1 MALAPQ
7 TPDNLLGSSMNTKRG
22 AVYRRYKKLEND
34 RYSWRSHWMEISD
47 YLASRRGRYLSEA
60 QSSRGR
66 KRNNKILDNTGGQA
80 LRTLTAGMM
89 SGLTSPARPW
99 FRLMAMNDEL
109 MTAPQVKAWLGNVE
123 ILMRRILAGSNFY
136 NSASTLYRELGAFGT
151 EPLLR
156 RRHPKRTVHYR
167 NYTAG
172 EYVIAEDSYGDVDTL
187 GRCYQ
192 MTVGQIVERFVAPHG
207 EEGWKKVSSQVKR
220 LWDNGNYDEL
230 IEVVHMIQPRSKAE
244 IDEGRLDGKHR
255 PWADYYFELGSDKDT
270 FLQESG
276 YGRKPF
282 FCPRWEVLDGDV
294 YGRSPGMEHL
304 GDIKQLQHQ
313 QRRKAQG
320 IDKMVNPPM
329 TAPNNMKG
337 KPTTVLPGQ
346 TTYVDPAQGTQ
357 GFAPAYLV
365 NPQLKDLKEDIMEV
379 QERIQRG
386 FYADLF
392 AMMINSDRR
401 EMTATE
407 VAERHE
413 EKLVLLGPVL
423 QRLNTDWLD
432 PLIEDL
438 FAILMEAGMLPE
450 MPEALQGEMIE
461 IKYIS
466 LLAQAQE
473 AVAATAIE
481 RSYAFAAN
489 LYEVDPT
496 IMDNLNGD
504 EAVREYSEIVG
515 VSPGILREKSAVDA
529 LREERARKAEEE
541 RQAALAEQQA
551 GAMQKGA
558 QGAASL
564 AQADS
569 TDPNALERV
578 LGGGQQP

>member
-7 TPDNLLGSSMNTKRG
+7 TPENLMGSSMLTKRG

-34 RYSWRSHWMEISD
+34 RSSWRSHWMEITD
-47 YLASRRGRYLSEA
+47 YLATRRGRYLLESKD
-60 QSSRGR
+60 SRGR
-66 KRNNKILDNTGGQA
+66 KRNNKIIDNTGGQA
-80 LRTLTAGMM
+80 LRTLVAGMM

-99 FRLMAMNDEL
+99 FRLQTLDDEL
-109 MTAPQVKAWLGNVE
+109 IDAPQVKSWLGQVE
-123 ILMRRILAGSNFY
+123 IVLRRLLAGSNFY
-136 NSASTLYRELGAFGT
+136 NSASNLYKELGAFGT

-156 RRHPKRTVHYR
+156 LRHPKRTVHYR

-172 EYVIAEDSYGDVDTL
+172 EYVIAEDQFGDVDTL
-187 GRCYQ
+187 GRMFT
-192 MTVGQIVERFVAPHG
+192 MTVSQIVERFVAPHG
-207 EEGWKKVSSQVKR
+207 DEGWSKVSAVVKR
-220 LWDNGNYDEL
+220 LWDHGNYDEP
-230 IEVVHMIQPRSKAE
+230 IQVVHMIQPRNKAE
-244 IDEGRLDGKHR
+244 IDSERLDGKGR
-255 PWADYYFELGSDKDT
+255 AWADLYFELGSDKDV

-276 YGRKPF
+276 YSRKPF
-282 FCPRWEVLDGDV
+282 FCPRWDVLDGDT

-346 TTYVDPAQGTQ
+346 TTYVDPAAGGN
-357 GFAPAYLV
+357 GFQPAYQV
-365 NPQLKDLKEDIMEV
+365 TPQLSDLKEDIMEV

-401 EMTATE
+401 QMTATE

-413 EKLVLLGPVL
+413 EKLILLGPVL
-423 QRLNTDWLD
+423 QRLNTEWLD

-438 FAILMEAGMLPE
+438 FAIALEMDLLPP
-450 MPEALQGEMIE
+450 MPEALMETEIE

-481 RSYAFAAN
+481 RTYGFAAN
-489 LYEVDPT
+489 LYEVDPS
-496 IMDNLNGD
+496 IMDNLSGD
-504 EAVREYSEIVG
+504 DALREYGDIVG
-515 VSPGILREKSAVDA
+515 ISPGIVREKSAVEA
-529 LREERARKAEEE
+529 IREERAQKEEE
-541 RQAALAEQQA
+541 ARQAAMAEQEGKAAQSA
-551 GAMQKGA
+551 A
-558 QGAASL
+558 QGAATL
-564 AQADS
+564 AEADS

-578 LGGGQQP
+578 LAGGQRP